1 MCELNYPKL
10 GGLFHNK
17 GLTARRQEI
26 NISIFQYIKRLMG
39 LAYFMLNTRLYV
51 NTSPD
56 QAGQEKMES
65 KMVTCQDC
73 AKTQVLIKDSHSG
86 MWELVVG
93 YGSISNSSWE
103 YLEKTWLEI
112 HHRDCFENSAV
123 MPSAALEE

>member
-17 GLTARRQEI
+17 GFTASRQEI
-26 NISIFQYIKRLMG
+26 KISIFQYIKSRMA
-39 LAYFMLNTRLYV
+39 LAYFMLTTGSYVKTR
-51 NTSPD
+51 PD

-65 KMVTCQDC
+65 KILTCQDC

-103 YLEKTWLEI
+103 YLERTWLEI
-112 HHRDCFENSAV
+112 HQRDCFENSAV
-123 MPSAALEE
+123 MPSAALED